1 MLANKIAWITG
12 GARGIGEATA
22 RIMARE
28 GARVVVS
35 DLDTDACGAVV
46 KVRQSFKIK
55 TLFSKIQTPSRISVT
70 VATT

>member
-1 MLANKIAWITG
+1 MTFNLVILSACIDLKFEMLANKIAWVTG

-35 DLDTDACGAVV
+35 DLDIDACGNVI
-46 KVRQSFKIK
+46 KVLLLNLTKG
-55 TLFSKIQTPSRISVT
+55 
-70 VATT
+70 